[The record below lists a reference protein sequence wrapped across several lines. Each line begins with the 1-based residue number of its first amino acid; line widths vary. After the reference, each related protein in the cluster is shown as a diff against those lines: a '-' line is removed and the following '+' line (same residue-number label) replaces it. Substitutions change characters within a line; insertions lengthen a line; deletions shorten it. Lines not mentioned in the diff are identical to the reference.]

1 MIPLVDRAAS
11 STFGV
16 GRGVEDSTVTDAAA
30 AAVPGFLIGENF
42 SRSWA
47 TVSLLSSSGR
57 DVRSPPSRRGGDDEV
72 GGDGLPHPPG

>member
-16 GRGVEDSTVTDAAA
+16 GRGWTVTDAAAADA

-57 DVRSPPSRRGGDDEV
+57 DVRPPPSRRGGDDGV
-72 GGDGLPHPPG
+72 GGDGLPPPPG